1 MLGLTGYAENPVP
14 SEKRMAADS
23 FEALLELMATLRG
36 ADGCPW
42 DRKQTAR
49 TLKPYVIEEAHEV
62 IEAVDSDDPDR
73 LRDELGDLLFQ
84 VVFQA
89 RIGEEKGQFTT
100 SDVCA
105 AIVDK
110 MRRRHPHVFGDQ
122 HFESAD
128 EVHANWEQLK
138 ARERKAKGE
147 RSVLAGVP
155 SSMPS
160 LTRAFRLSD
169 KAAKVGFDWPD
180 ISGVLAK
187 VHEEADE
194 LAEARGETA
203 EALEHEYGDLLFAL
217 ANMGRFIDIHPE
229 EALRAANERFI
240 QRFHH
245 IERDLARRGVAWE
258 DATLDEMEDLWQLA
272 KQQEQGRGS

>member
-1 MLGLTGYAENPVP
+1 MS
-14 SEKRMAADS
+14 SEKHAAADS

-36 ADGCPW
+36 DEGCPW
-42 DRKQTAR
+42 DRRQTAK

-62 IEAVDSDDPDR
+62 IEAIDSGDPAR
-73 LRDELGDLLFQ
+73 VRDELGDLLFQ

-89 RIGEEKGQFTT
+89 RIGEENDQFTT
-100 SDVCA
+100 ADVCA

-122 HFESAD
+122 RFESAD
-128 EVHANWEQLK
+128 EVHTNWEQLK
-138 ARERKAKGE
+138 ARERKE
-147 RSVLAGVP
+147 QHEDQSVLAGVP
-155 SSMPS
+155 SSMPA

-180 ISGVLAK
+180 IGGVLAK
-187 VHEEADE
+187 VHEETDE
-194 LAEARGETA
+194 LAA
-203 EALEHEYGDLLFAL
+203 ELGGSTRKLEHEYGDLLFAL

-245 IERDLARRGVAWE
+245 IEQDLAGRGVAWE
-258 DATLDEMEDLWQLA
+258 DASLDEMEALWQLA
-272 KQQEQGRGS
+272 KLKEQDRDRGPRT